1 MPYKRDK
8 NDGKNQAIRR
18 SNMGFLLLL
27 VALACTLLRLGRT
40 GPYREKHL
48 DLLRIDGTFKSEN
61 AETWDFG
68 IPYGPMSQRRRHILT
83 NKSTRGISSI
93 GTIGQVPC
101 GRLPRCSPRAVPRAL
116 VVADEA
122 PADDDGDTFFTKVW
136 CGWRRVPIWILDFFH
151 QSHQVMDL
159 KSSNRI
165 KELTA
170 N

>member
-1 MPYKRDK
+1 MD
-8 NDGKNQAIRR
+8 KNQAIRR

-48 DLLRIDGTFKSEN
+48 DLLRIDGTFNSEN
-61 AETWDFG
+61 ADAWDFG
-68 IPYGPMSQRRRHILT
+68 ICLREGATSWP
-83 NKSTRGISSI
+83 NKLTRGISSI
-93 GTIGQVPC
+93 GTIGQVPLWSASEVLTSRSAAC
-101 GRLPRCSPRAVPRAL
+101 PSGSRWSSSRWWWRHFLHQGL
-116 VVADEA
+116 VRMAK
-122 PADDDGDTFFTKVW
+122 GSN
-136 CGWRRVPIWILDFFH
+136 LDLGFFFH

>member
-1 MPYKRDK
+1 MD
-8 NDGKNQAIRR
+8 KNQAIRR

-83 NKSTRGISSI
+83 KQIDPGDFQHWNNRSGTAVVGFRGAHLA
-93 GTIGQVPC
+93 QC
-101 GRLPRCSPRAVPRAL
+101 
-116 VVADEA
+116 
-122 PADDDGDTFFTKVW
+122 
-136 CGWRRVPIWILDFFH
+136 RVP
-151 QSHQVMDL
+151 
-159 KSSNRI
+159 
-165 KELTA
+165 
-170 N
+170 